1 MTCRMASCLAPVG
14 MARAVCSRSTP
25 ILGSHTGTVKFFDAQ
40 KGFGFI
46 NSGGEE
52 DYFVHFSAIKSDG
65 FKSLAEGEEVEFDL
79 EEDPRKGG
87 QRAANVTGPGGAPVK
102 GGPRPEPRDDF
113 Y

>member
-1 MTCRMASCLAPVG
+1 MTSRLAPVG
-14 MARAVCSRSTP
+14 MARAVCNRSAP
-25 ILGSHTGTVKFFDAQ
+25 ILGSHTGTVKFFDVQ

-46 NSGGEE
+46 NSGEGE

-79 EEDPRKGG
+79 EEDLRKGG

-102 GGPRPEPRDDF
+102 GAPRPERQDDF